1 MPSKKKNYNLLA
13 LEEPLNWDLFRN
25 DFEEIVIP
33 RYPEIRELK
42 EAMLDSGAVYSSLS
56 GSGSTVFGIYKTYD
70 QAIALAK
77 KLNHKKYQSTVTTPI
92 YR

>member
-1 MPSKKKNYNLLA
+1 MNRNQTKFHPLSDIMNWSLL
-13 LEEPLNWDLFRN
+13 EN
-25 DFEEIVIP
+25 DFEKVVLST
-33 RYPEIRELK
+33 YPEIRRIKNDLQNSSS
-42 EAMLDSGAVYSSLS
+42 LFSSLS